1 MLVYVDDLIIT
12 GTHSCVIHST
22 IVQVQSEFPLK
33 DLGALI
39 FFLGIQVTC
48 TNAGLH
54 LCQTKY
60 IKDLLLKT
68 HMDGAKPTKS
78 PCASGSKLDG
88 EPLHDPTIF
97 CQVVVALQ
105 YCTLN
110 GQRSHFQSIN
120 YVNICTP
127 LPPRTGLLL
136 KESGGTSKVHLTM
149 VSTTPKAP
157 FNSML
162 SATLCNAQEIQALK
176 NSLIFFRRQYP

>member
-68 HMDGAKPTKS
+68 HMDGAKPAKS
-78 PCASGSKLDG
+78 PCASGSKLSKLEG
-88 EPLHDPTIF
+88 EPLHDPTTYR
-97 CQVVVALQ
+97 QVVVALQ
-105 YCTLN
+105 YCTLT
-110 GQRSHFQSIN
+110 RPEISFS
-120 YVNICTP
+120 VNQLCQHMHSPSSTHWTP
-127 LPPRTGLLL
+127 AKR
-136 KESGGTSKVHLTM
+136 V
-149 VSTTPKAP
+149 
-157 FNSML
+157 
-162 SATLCNAQEIQALK
+162 
-176 NSLIFFRRQYP
+176 